1 MVSESLSHSLVSDS
15 LQKGA
20 TLLMAPI
27 LYSRRQVEW
36 EPASNLIEGVCLTLQ
51 RQPIISF
58 LPHLR
63 SLINVCVN
71 LVSSQVAIL
80 WNFTKFNS
88 AIDFSELKIYRS
100 TYLPT
105 HLPMKTDGSG
115 DTENSEVHFKV
126 VCGDIKGP
134 VPLQMGFWCA
144 ASHALLWQLTS
155 SSCAESWGLP
165 VGEWGGGRLHNWL
178 EVEVV
183 WGGGD

>member
-1 MVSESLSHSLVSDS
+1 MASESLSHSLVSDC

-20 TLLMAPI
+20 KWLMAPI

-80 WNFTKFNS
+80 WNFAKFSS

-100 TYLPT
+100 TTLCPHLPWKQMAQVTLKIVRYISRWCVGRYKGPSPHQWDFRVLLPT
-105 HLPMKTDGSG
+105 RYFDKS
-115 DTENSEVHFKV
+115 
-126 VCGDIKGP
+126 
-134 VPLQMGFWCA
+134 PLQV
-144 ASHALLWQLTS
+144 ALRVEGCQL
-155 SSCAESWGLP
+155 ESG
-165 VGEWGGGRLHNWL
+165 V
-178 EVEVV
+178 VETAQLARSWVV
-183 WGGGD
+183 WGGGV